1 MELKISFKKQAEKNI
16 FILLNETK
24 FSNDLVT
31 LIPQGLIK
39 ELKKVKSE
47 LKLNFGHSTQ
57 IINSTISQEGQ
68 KVFIVGTKTKTKI
81 KNNELKL
88 LGYKIAKTVKD
99 FKLKKFSIIT
109 DQFNSKQ
116 LAEIFLG
123 IESGNYKFDNFI
135 SNPKKK
141 SHRYEE
147 VNFITQNNPK
157 ELKEILT
164 QANHLAD
171 SINLVKDLV
180 NTPSLSM
187 TPTTLE
193 SLAKKI
199 ANNSKKI
206 KFKSFGEKEIQKHK
220 LNLLYSVGM
229 GSGQESKLIFL
240 EYLNGPKN
248 EKPIMLVGKGVT
260 FDAGGLNLKMTNFI
274 ENMKTDMA
282 GAATVLGFFELLT
295 KIDLP
300 LNIIGIIPSVENL
313 LGHNAYKP
321 GDILTAYNGKTVE
334 ITNTD
339 AEGRLIL
346 ADAISYGIKE
356 YDPSS
361 IVDLATLTG
370 ACIVALGYTRTGL
383 ITNSRKLFKQFW
395 KAAKKT
401 GDTIW
406 PLPLDQYHRDKVA
419 GDIADY
425 KNWTGGVNA
434 GAIMG
439 GAFIEKF
446 VQKKPWVHLDIAG
459 SSHVDNQIGHY
470 EKGATGR
477 PLSLLVEFMQ
487 NQISKKTK

>member
-1 MELKISFKKQAEKNI
+1 MELKISFKKQPEKNI
-16 FILLNETK
+16 FILLSEVK
-24 FSNDLVT
+24 FSSDLVS

-39 ELKKVKSE
+39 EIKNIKSQ

-57 IINSTISQEGQ
+57 IINSSTAQEQ
-68 KVFIVGTKTKTKI
+68 QRIFIIGTKSKAKL
-81 KNNELKL
+81 KNNQLQL

-99 FKLKKFSIIT
+99 AKLKKFSIIT
-109 DQFNSKQ
+109 DQFTSKQ
-116 LAEIFLG
+116 LASIFAGL
-123 IESGNYKFDNFI
+123 ETGNYKFDDFI
-135 SNPKKK
+135 SNKKK
-141 SHRYEE
+141 KTHKYEE
-147 VNFITQNNPK
+147 VNFITQNSTK
-157 ELKEILT
+157 ELKELLT
-164 QANHLAD
+164 EANYLSD

-193 SLAKKI
+193 TIAKQI
-199 ANNSKKI
+199 ANKSKKI
-206 KFKSFGEKEIQKHK
+206 KFRSFGEKEIQKNN
-220 LNLLYSVGM
+220 LNLIYSVGL

-240 EYLNGPKN
+240 EYLNGNKKD
-248 EKPIMLVGKGVT
+248 KPIMIVGKGVT
-260 FDAGGLNLKMTNFI
+260 FDAGGLNLKLTNSI

-282 GAATVLGFFELLT
+282 GAATVLGFFDLLT
-295 KIDLP
+295 KLDLP
-300 LNIIGIIPSVENL
+300 LNIVGIIPSVENL

-356 YDPSS
+356 YNPTT
-361 IVDLATLTG
+361 IIDLATLTG

-383 ITNSRKLFKQFW
+383 ITNSNKLFKQFW
-395 KAAKKT
+395 NAAKKT

-406 PLPLDQYHRDKVA
+406 PLPLDKYHRDKVH
-419 GDIADY
+419 GDISDY
-425 KNWTGGVNA
+425 KNWTGGVMA

-446 VQKKPWVHLDIAG
+446 VEKKPWVHLDIAG
-459 SSHVDNQIGHY
+459 SSHTDSQIGQY

-477 PLSLLVEFMQ
+477 PLSLLVEFLK
-487 NQISKKTK
+487 NQIPKTTK